1 MQQQIG
7 DELDSQARNDTWTPK
22 SGYLLGETVQYYV
35 LDTNQW
41 HKGGKVTAVDTSV
54 GTYRITSATG
64 EVFDKIP
71 AQSVKAQ
78 PSAGLVVDP
87 DSVEDT
93 VKVNIAF
100 PNLSIETAGGD
111 ELNVWVGFPGSYDK
125 IEINM
130 LTTSTVLN
138 ARETFAK
145 EYGRSVASVAFT
157 MKDGTKLADDTVTLV
172 SLGIKEGDT
181 IMFEDKGLF
190 GGCCVIV

>member
-7 DELDSQARNDTWTPK
+7 DELDLQARNDTWTPK

-41 HKGGKVTAVDTSV
+41 YKDGKVSAIDASA
-54 GTYRITSATG
+54 GTYRITSTAG
-64 EVFDKIP
+64 EVFDNIP
-71 AQSVKAQ
+71 TQSVKAQ
-78 PSAGLVVDP
+78 PSAGLVVGP
-87 DSVEDT
+87 EGVNT
-93 VKVNIAF
+93 VMNIAI
-100 PNLSIETAGGD
+100 PNLPIETGD

-130 LTTSTVLN
+130 LTTSTVLD
-138 ARETFAK
+138 ARKQFAK
-145 EYGRSVASVAFT
+145 EYGRSAASVAFT
-157 MKDGTKLADDTVTLV
+157 MKDGAKLDDDTVTLV